1 MSNWMLFAL
10 LAVLVAV
17 DAYFTYRKATD
28 YDETGRRLLAAA
40 QLIYLVFIGV
50 IFLLGKILGG
60 AGIAST
66 LKGTGGFIGMLV
78 IVAVILAVMIFCKAT
93 IEKKIKDEHK
103 LQ

>member
-1 MSNWMLFAL
+1 MSNWLLFAL

-17 DAYFTYRKATD
+17 DAYFTYRKSTD

-50 IFLLGKILGG
+50 IFLLGKILGS
-60 AGIAST
+60 AGIATT
-66 LKGTGGFIGMLV
+66 LKGTGGFIAMLV
-78 IVAVILAVMIFCKAT
+78 IVAVVLGVMIFCKKK

-103 LQ
+103 L